1 MAGQSRRIF
10 TLQRKFD
17 VLSLKC
23 DIGFI
28 LNQPSDDGRDLA
40 KLVLEIE
47 KNRIQAHLDQ
57 KKANLLAE
65 KIESNK
71 APDKKPDNKKS
82 SNQDTA

>member
-1 MAGQSRRIF
+1 M
-10 TLQRKFD
+10 QRKFD
-17 VLSLKC
+17 ILSLKC
-23 DIGFI
+23 DSGFT